1 LSDKSKDPKRR
12 AAAEF
17 KKVRNAKEGAKALS
31 EYETAAQTVR
41 EKTVRLRALRLH
53 NNAAECI
60 RLAEAAPHWGEPNHI
75 SLETVEAGLRRWD
88 LALLVTRILDPG
100 AE

>member
-1 LSDKSKDPKRR
+1 LNDKSEDPKRR

-41 EKTVRLRALRLH
+41 EKTLRLRALRL
-53 NNAAECI
+53 AK
-60 RLAEAAPHWGEPNHI
+60 EAVETRATKKPVTKSKNPRSDEPH
-75 SLETVEAGLRRWD
+75 ET
-88 LALLVTRILDPG
+88 
-100 AE
+100 

>member
-1 LSDKSKDPKRR
+1 MSDKSKDPKHR

-41 EKTVRLRALRLH
+41 EKTLRLRALRL
-53 NNAAECI
+53 AK
-60 RLAEAAPHWGEPNHI
+60 EAV
-75 SLETVEAGLRRWD
+75 ETRATKKP
-88 LALLVTRILDPG
+88 VTTSKNPRSD
-100 AE
+100 AT